1 MTSEQMTERECS
13 ECHQQ
18 MPGERS
24 GVALD
29 DLYGAAG
36 TLGST
41 ERLTENIAH
50 WLRVRATSSPEAQ
63 AVLTEDAI
71 LAHALTDWLG
81 YNPVDLVHAV
91 HHWEFCPA
99 RQ

>member
-1 MTSEQMTERECS
+1 MTEHQMTERECI

-18 MPGERS
+18 MPG
-24 GVALD
+24 GHTAHAQD

-63 AVLTEDAI
+63 AVLTDDII

-91 HHWEFCPA
+91 HHWESCPA
-99 RQ
+99 RE